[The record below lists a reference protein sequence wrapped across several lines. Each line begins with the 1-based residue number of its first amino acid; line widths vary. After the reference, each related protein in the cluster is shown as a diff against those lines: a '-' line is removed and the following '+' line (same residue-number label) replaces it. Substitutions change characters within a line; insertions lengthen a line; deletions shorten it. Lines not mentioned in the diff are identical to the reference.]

1 MLISIMENICENA
14 DRYGK
19 HQWLFRITGPVLEI
33 CVQPGYQKD
42 PEQFRQALISIGQ
55 VLQAVESM
63 ALRHNEKIRIKILPS
78 LLERH
83 LVAIVRL
90 QNNNEEASKDDI
102 NFINP
107 DQPVLKLLKTIASL
121 YGMNLEEMP
130 QKDQVSVVLNE
141 ILAEFSTESHDKQ
154 NLVLCS
160 KTDNPFIWLKT
171 GYWKERVLQL
181 QVEHLSI
188 SGIEIYKLHCMD
200 FRSRLNKH
208 LSDCPF
214 PQLLI
219 RV

>member
-1 MLISIMENICENA
+1 MESICEKA

-33 CVQPGYQKD
+33 CVQSGYQKD

-63 ALRHNEKIRIKILPS
+63 AIRHNEKIRIKILPN
-78 LLERH
+78 LLEKH
-83 LVAIVRL
+83 LVVIVRL
-90 QNNNEEASKDDI
+90 QNNHEEVSKHDT

-107 DQPVLKLLKTIASL
+107 DQPVLKLLKSIAFL
-121 YGMNLEEMP
+121 YGMNLKKMP
-130 QKDQVSVVLNE
+130 QKDQANVVLNE
-141 ILAEFSTESHDKQ
+141 ILAEFSAENHDKH
-154 NLVLCS
+154 NLLLYS

-181 QVEHLSI
+181 QEEHQSI
-188 SGIEIYKLHCMD
+188 SGIEIFKLHCMD
-200 FRSRLNKH
+200 FRSRLNKR
-208 LSDCPF
+208 LNDCSF